1 MNKPVRCRVGEVVR
15 CGRALEVRAQT
26 AATTLTRAVRER
38 TDSDARV
45 AVVADEPG
53 PAHEYVGCIRP
64 AMGLRTRTAL
74 AAAARSRGIGTPHDA
89 ALAEAR
95 EELATVER
103 HETGTAN
110 ERAHHREAAAAATGE
125 TERLRETVA
134 AARGRL
140 QARREQGLDPTPA
153 AEELAAAV
161 ERLSEAETEAAAAR
175 QRLDTVRERAR
186 TRRDSREKQF
196 RLEERVANLERRART
211 HRREQVHDEYVA
223 ALERVPG
230 VPGRDDSWE
239 GDTGNADPREGD
251 TGNADPREGDNG
263 NADPREGDTGNAD
276 PREGDNGSADP
287 WGADPWG
294 ADPWGAD
301 PVARALAV
309 ARVAAL
315 SAPVVL
321 ACDRF
326 GSADAAADWLDAPV
340 IRLSDPR

>member
-1 MNKPVRCRVGEVVR
+1 MSESVRCRVGEVVR

-26 AATTLTRAVRER
+26 AATTLARAVRER
-38 TDSDARV
+38 ADNNARV

-64 AMGLRTRTAL
+64 AMGVRTRTAL

-103 HETGTAN
+103 QHETGTAN

-186 TRRDSREKQF
+186 TRRDTREKRF

-230 VPGRDDSWE
+230 VPGRDDS
-239 GDTGNADPREGD
+239 
-251 TGNADPREGDNG
+251 REGDNG
-263 NADPREGDTGNAD
+263 NADP
-276 PREGDNGSADP
+276 
-287 WGADPWG
+287 WGADLWG